1 MASPHRS
8 VLAILAALLTLW
20 GPVAGVLAADR
31 RAAPCRLTVMTFNAQ
46 FLWDGV
52 APEEGQVEFPW
63 KNSQTE
69 AEDHMQRVAQVIVQ
83 SDPDIINL
91 VEVEGIEALTTFN
104 TKFLAGRGY
113 RPYLV
118 KGTDTFTGQDVGLLT
133 RIDPENNAIE
143 RESRK
148 GRAGDVLK
156 EVSKNYVAKIEADNT
171 KLALIGLHFLAI
183 PTHPGRRLPR
193 EAQADAIRTRA
204 LELLSQGHRLIILGD
219 FNDFDGDPSSIDHV
233 DSTPIT
239 NVVRLLKAMDP
250 ATPSDDLTNALSRL
264 PKAKRFTAFH
274 DANRNEQ
281 VDPPRELTAIDHV
294 LLSPELAAKVD
305 HVDVNQQHDPRQV
318 SDHFPLVVRLK
329 LCDAGPVAPGT
340 AQVRMT
346 SLLPNPPGND
356 TLHEEVTLKNLG
368 TQAVSLAGWTLR
380 DQSGRTWTLNS
391 LGTLQPGQEKTIKRN
406 GQPMALNNQGDTIGL
421 VNAGGQVVQSVT
433 YPAVQE
439 GEVVTP
445 AN

>member
-1 MASPHRS
+1 MASPRRS

-20 GPVAGVLAADR
+20 GPVAGVLAEDR

-69 AEDHMQRVAQVIVQ
+69 AEDHMQRVAQVIAQ

-156 EVSKNYVAKIEADNT
+156 RCPRTTSPRSR
-171 KLALIGLHFLAI
+171 
-183 PTHPGRRLPR
+183 PTAR
-193 EAQADAIRTRA
+193 
-204 LELLSQGHRLIILGD
+204 
-219 FNDFDGDPSSIDHV
+219 SS
-233 DSTPIT
+233 P
-239 NVVRLLKAMDP
+239 
-250 ATPSDDLTNALSRL
+250 
-264 PKAKRFTAFH
+264 
-274 DANRNEQ
+274 
-281 VDPPRELTAIDHV
+281 
-294 LLSPELAAKVD
+294 
-305 HVDVNQQHDPRQV
+305 
-318 SDHFPLVVRLK
+318 
-329 LCDAGPVAPGT
+329 
-340 AQVRMT
+340 
-346 SLLPNPPGND
+346 
-356 TLHEEVTLKNLG
+356 
-368 TQAVSLAGWTLR
+368 
-380 DQSGRTWTLNS
+380 
-391 LGTLQPGQEKTIKRN
+391 
-406 GQPMALNNQGDTIGL
+406 
-421 VNAGGQVVQSVT
+421 
-433 YPAVQE
+433 
-439 GEVVTP
+439 
-445 AN
+445 